1 MQLRGCRGRGRG
13 PAADAG
19 GDTAAPD
26 RPAEC
31 RAPREA
37 GKEMGLSVRPRSSG
51 SLYAVHACVT
61 TGDPRRLLRDDPGS
75 PPGLHAGCPHP
86 VTVTPDLEQKLL
98 DILLARLYFDAVA
111 LRDGREVKTV
121 HGQGRGKEGRGKE
134 GRGKGGEVGLARGQR
149 SGCPRVPLSRRR
161 DQDDLG
167 PVLWAERAGEDGPPL

>member
-13 PAADAG
+13 PAAEAG
-19 GDTAAPD
+19 GATAAPD

-61 TGDPRRLLRDDPGS
+61 TSDPRRLLRDDPGS
-75 PPGLHAGCPHP
+75 PSGLHAGCPHP
-86 VTVTPDLEQKLL
+86 VTLTPDLEQKLL

-111 LRDGREVKTV
+111 LRDGKEVKTG
-121 HGQGRGKEGRGKE
+121 HGQGRGKE

-149 SGCPRVPLSRRR
+149 SGCPRVSLSRRR
-161 DQDDLG
+161 NQDDLG
-167 PVLWAERAGEDGPPL
+167 SGLWAERAGTGCHAM